1 MSIDVRRFG
10 TLPDG
15 RTVEQ
20 YKLKNSSGTFFS
32 VLSYGCR
39 ITELWVPDRKGTLGD
54 VVLGHDTLEEYCRQ
68 GDFLG
73 AVVGRYANR
82 ISGASFKIGDAAY
95 TLAANDHGNSL
106 HGGPNGFHNQ
116 VWRVKSSNNSDD
128 APSITF
134 SYTSPDGEEG
144 FPGNLEVL
152 VQYTLTTDNALIID
166 YRAETDAETPV
177 NFTNHSY
184 FNLTG
189 DARKKILSHE
199 LRLKADYITEVDD
212 ELIPTGRFIPVDGT
226 PFDFNKAKTIGQD
239 IRAND
244 TILRSAKGYDHNF
257 ALILGQALKKI
268 GEVYD
273 QASGRIMLMFTD
285 LPGLQLYTGNNFTDN
300 TRGKNGVTHTS
311 HCAFCVET
319 QFYPDSPN
327 QPSFPFHFLKPGE
340 PYSSTTI
347 YKFETRR

>member
-116 VWRVKSSNNSDD
+116 VWRVKSSNNSDQC
-128 APSITF
+128 ALHHLF
-134 SYTSPDGEEG
+134 LHQ
-144 FPGNLEVL
+144 PG
-152 VQYTLTTDNALIID
+152 
-166 YRAETDAETPV
+166 R
-177 NFTNHSY
+177 
-184 FNLTG
+184 
-189 DARKKILSHE
+189 R
-199 LRLKADYITEVDD
+199 
-212 ELIPTGRFIPVDGT
+212 GRFS
-226 PFDFNKAKTIGQD
+226 
-239 IRAND
+239 R
-244 TILRSAKGYDHNF
+244 
-257 ALILGQALKKI
+257 
-268 GEVYD
+268 
-273 QASGRIMLMFTD
+273 
-285 LPGLQLYTGNNFTDN
+285 
-300 TRGKNGVTHTS
+300 
-311 HCAFCVET
+311 
-319 QFYPDSPN
+319 
-327 QPSFPFHFLKPGE
+327 KPGG
-340 PYSSTTI
+340 PGAVYI
-347 YKFETRR
+347 DH

>member
-1 MSIDVRRFG
+1 M
-10 TLPDG
+10 
-15 RTVEQ
+15 
-20 YKLKNSSGTFFS
+20 
-32 VLSYGCR
+32 
-39 ITELWVPDRKGTLGD
+39 
-54 VVLGHDTLEEYCRQ
+54 
-68 GDFLG
+68 
-73 AVVGRYANR
+73 
-82 ISGASFKIGDAAY
+82 
-95 TLAANDHGNSL
+95 
-106 HGGPNGFHNQ
+106 
-116 VWRVKSSNNSDD
+116 
-128 APSITF
+128 
-134 SYTSPDGEEG
+134 
-144 FPGNLEVL
+144 
-152 VQYTLTTDNALIID
+152 QYTLTTDNALIID

-199 LRLKADYITEVDD
+199 LRLKADYITEVDG

-244 TILRSAKGYDHNF
+244 TILRNAKGYDHNF